1 MEFAVDSR
9 DDSSV
14 EGSGED
20 SGVGF
25 WVGFWKDSSVEDPG
39 EDSRVDYGIDSGRI
53 CLCRLL
59 GRILEQIVGSE
70 SKVLIFHYFYNDV
83 WDPVTARWRWR
94 PSFVW
99 SLKGL

>member
-1 MEFAVDSR
+1 MILLWRVLVRILGWGF
-9 DDSSV
+9 
-14 EGSGED
+14 GLD
-20 SGVGF
+20 SG
-25 WVGFWKDSSVEDPG
+25 KDSSVEDPG
-39 EDSRVDYGIDSGRI
+39 EDSRVDYGVDSGRI

-59 GRILEQIVGSE
+59 GRILEQIVRSE

>member
-1 MEFAVDSR
+1 MQWILGVILLWRVLGRILGGGF
-9 DDSSV
+9 
-14 EGSGED
+14 GLD
-20 SGVGF
+20 SG
-25 WVGFWKDSSVEDPG
+25 KDSSVEDPG
-39 EDSRVDYGIDSGRI
+39 EDSSVDYGVDSGRI